1 MLIAGKEVN
10 QLEITNIKLLSARR
24 FSSLICSKHFTH
36 EMLAGSVKC
45 SVRQIQNWAKQDT
58 DVHASY
64 LFALAEVFQVD
75 VEELLVS
82 VPLPETRV

>member
-1 MLIAGKEVN
+1 M
-10 QLEITNIKLLSARR
+10 EITSIKVLSARQFR
-24 FSSLICSKHFTH
+24 SLLCSKHFTH
-36 EMLAGSVKC
+36 EALAAQLKC
-45 SVRQIQNWAKQDT
+45 SDRQIRNWAKQDT
-58 DVHASY
+58 DVHTSY

>member
-1 MLIAGKEVN
+1 
-10 QLEITNIKLLSARR
+10 
-24 FSSLICSKHFTH
+24 
-36 EMLAGSVKC
+36 MLAGSVKC

>member
-1 MLIAGKEVN
+1 M
-10 QLEITNIKLLSARR
+10 EITNIKLLSARR
-24 FSSLICSKHFTH
+24 FRSLICSKHFTH